1 MEKGKKIY
9 VIDGNSLLF
18 RAYYATAGYGDESS
32 IMKTTS
38 GIPTNAIFAFANML
52 NKILSNM
59 GEGESIF
66 VGFDADSKTFR
77 KEEFAAYKA
86 NRKPA
91 PEYLIKQ
98 FPISRELL
106 DALNI
111 VHLEVHGIE
120 ADDLCGTVS
129 KLASKEGYQV
139 EVYTSDKDYLQLI
152 EQNITVNLLRRGMS
166 DIDRMDPVSMV
177 EKFGF
182 QPLQIIDYKGL
193 CGDSS
198 DNLPGIPGVGEKT
211 AVKLISQYGS
221 FEKILEAAENG
232 EIKGKLGE
240 NIRANQELGK
250 ECYKLAT
257 IKLDAELPFTL
268 ADLVYQGYDFQK
280 MNSFCQKYELKQLS
294 SRLPIKWKQEKAE
307 DKKIEPILLS
317 SLEGIEF
324 GSPLGIHFD
333 VEEGDYHDSLIH
345 GVAISYGEKAYYLDE
360 SHLDDP
366 SLKKVL
372 EDGSISKSV
381 YDGKMAIYAAN
392 RLGISLKG
400 IRFDALLAS
409 YLLDSSL
416 KGDPESVY
424 AHFGIDLVGQEN
436 EQLSLFAQND
446 PLRACKIAYFSNLIE
461 EKAISELRANDV
473 YSLYEDIEL
482 PLSKVLA
489 QMEIEGFP
497 LDGKEL
503 SKIGEGFRE
512 KAKSLEEEVTS
523 LAGEKFNI
531 ASPKQV
537 AFILY
542 EKLGLGSGK
551 EKSTSVEALKQ
562 IQNQHPIVKKIL
574 EYRKYAK
581 LVGTYIDGFLPHIA
595 EDGRIHTYF
604 NQAQTTTGRLS
615 SSKPNLQN
623 ISARDE
629 EGKLIRK
636 AFYYPDG
643 DYQILS
649 LDYGQIELRVLAAL
663 SGCKKYIEVFENGHD
678 VHSET
683 AKMIFHH
690 EDITPLE
697 RRRAKAVNFAIIY
710 GTTPFGLADQIDGTP
725 NEAKQIIADFYL
737 AYPEIGEYL
746 SSIISSVERKGYV
759 ETMFGRRRYLR
770 DITDGNYLKREAAK
784 RQALNAPV
792 QGTAAD
798 LIKIAMLHVDSF
810 LKEGKYES
818 KMVLQIHDE
827 LLFKIKKG
835 EEFLI
840 EKLQNIMENAIEL
853 PVKLTVEG
861 GLGKTWYDA
870 KD

>member
-1 MEKGKKIY
+1 MEKKKIY

-18 RAYYATAGYGDESS
+18 RAYYATAGYGDDSS
-32 IMKTTS
+32 IMKTTT
-38 GIPTNAIFAFANML
+38 GIPTNAIFAFGNML
-52 NKILSNM
+52 NKILSSFS
-59 GEGESIF
+59 GGESLF
-66 VGFDADSKTFR
+66 VAFDADSKTFR

-91 PEYLIKQ
+91 PEHLVKQ

-106 DALNI
+106 DALGI
-111 VHLEVHGIE
+111 VHLEVRGIE
-120 ADDLCGTVS
+120 ADDLAGTVA
-129 KLASKEGYQV
+129 KLAGKEGYQV

-152 EQNITVNLLRRGMS
+152 DENITINLLKRGMS
-166 DIDRMDPVSMV
+166 DIEVMNPVSMP
-177 EKFGF
+177 ERFGF
-182 QPLQIIDYKGL
+182 APLQIIDYKGL

-198 DNLPGIPGVGEKT
+198 DNLPGIPGIGEKT
-211 AVKLISQYGS
+211 AVKLINQYGS
-221 FEKILEAAENG
+221 FDKILEAAEKG

-240 NIRANQELGK
+240 NINANAELGK

-257 IKLDAELPFTL
+257 IKLDAALPFGL
-268 ADLVYQGYDFQK
+268 SDLVYEGYDFEK
-280 MNSFCQKYELKQLS
+280 INSFCRKYELKQLA
-294 SRLPIKWKQEKAE
+294 SRLPIRLKKQ
-307 DKKIEPILLS
+307 KKEEIAIEPTYVEDLASLS
-317 SLEGIEF
+317 LPSRIGLSFDIE
-324 GSPLGIHFD
+324 
-333 VEEGDYHDSLIH
+333 ETAYHDAEIEGLALAD
-345 GVAISYGEKAYYLDE
+345 GTKAYYLKKE
-360 SHLDDP
+360 QLNDP
-366 SLKKVL
+366 KLKELL
-372 EDGSISKSV
+372 EDAKIEKDV
-381 YDGKMAIYAAN
+381 YDSKLSLFVAH
-392 RLGISLKG
+392 RLGIALKG
-400 IRFDALLAS
+400 IRFDALLAA

-416 KGDPESVY
+416 KSEPISVF
-424 AHFGIDLVGQEN
+424 AHFGFDLLGGAN
-436 EQLSLFAQND
+436 EQLNLFQVGD
-446 PLRACKIAYFSNLIE
+446 PKKTAKMAFYALAVE
-461 EKAISELRANDV
+461 EKAISELRSGDV
-473 YSLYEDIEL
+473 YSLYKDIEA
-482 PLSKVLA
+482 PLAQVLA
-489 QMEIEGFP
+489 EMEIEGFP
-497 LDGKEL
+497 LDGKLLQE
-503 SKIGEGFRE
+503 IGEGFRDKE
-512 KAKSLEEEVTS
+512 KQAEEAVFA

-542 EKLGLGSGK
+542 EKLGLGDGK
-551 EKSTSVEALKQ
+551 EKSTSVDALKQ
-562 IQNQHPIVKKIL
+562 IADQHPIVGKIL

-581 LVGTYIDGFLPHIA
+581 LVGTYIDGFLPHIGK
-595 EDGRIHTYF
+595 DGKIHTYF
-604 NQAQTTTGRLS
+604 NQALTATGRLS
-615 SSKPNLQN
+615 SSNPNLQN

-629 EGKLIRK
+629 EGKAIRK

-643 DYQILS
+643 DYRILS

-663 SGCKKYIEVFENGHD
+663 SHCQKYIDVFEHGHD

-690 EDITPLE
+690 EDVTPLE

-710 GTTPFGLADQIDGTP
+710 GTTPFGLADQIEGTP
-725 NEAKQIIADFYL
+725 TEARKIIADFYE

-746 SSIISSVERKGYV
+746 RSIISSVERKGYV

-770 DITDGNYLKREAAK
+770 DITDGNYMKREAAK

-798 LIKIAMLHVDSF
+798 LIKIAMLHVNRF
-810 LKEGKYES
+810 LEAGGYQS

-835 EEFLI
+835 EEGLI
-840 EKLQNIMENAIEL
+840 EKLQGLMVSAVAL